1 MRERISI
8 SLPVELKADL
18 DLFTEARGVS
28 RSAVARAAV
37 REYLRVR
44 RFSSLR
50 RELVPY
56 AEAAGLYTD
65 DDVFREIS

>member
-18 DLFTEARGVS
+18 DLFTGAHGVS

-37 REYLRVR
+37 REYLCTR
-44 RFSSLR
+44 RLRNLRQELASAEVAGFDTDGFQGSS
-50 RELVPY
+50 
-56 AEAAGLYTD
+56 
-65 DDVFREIS
+65 